1 MKKGINILT
10 FGFALATLTGCGDFL
25 TQEAQDLVI
34 PKTVTQYKELLQ
46 GDGYFKN
53 LQTTAAWVH
62 FLTDDMATGPYEYAD
77 DPTKI
82 SSYMEKYKQ
91 IFLWQAEI
99 ESDQFTDDLY
109 AYLYNQALPGT
120 ICLEMLDDMEG
131 SDTEK
136 RILKGQASFQRAMA
150 FFYLANLYGPAYNEA
165 QGSDPC
171 VPMSLTATA
180 TPGSYPRKTVEE
192 VWGQIHTDITTAVEC
207 LDGYEAGVYE
217 INYKAALLLA
227 SRVALFMEN
236 YEEAITYAERL
247 LELAPTL
254 FDMVG
259 KIDIETYLDP
269 GKYSS
274 EGILNTNL
282 NPDEILWTF
291 SQSSTQDLKN
301 LLTDTSFTSMS
312 FTVSNT
318 EDSGLI
324 QLYDRNKDVRMAFSF
339 VDPDPDDFLASL
351 IGCMSGTYVY
361 SPCKYNS
368 YAGMTGFPMGM
379 RNAEAYLTL
388 AEAYARKANPDKSRA
403 LDYLNALLKT
413 RIVDYTPLTEA
424 DFATDQE
431 LVERI
436 WTERRKELCFEE
448 LHRWWD
454 MRRCGQ
460 KGFTRVWGV
469 TGETYEIADHD
480 PAFTLNFPKKE
491 RDFDPGLT
499 PNNRPIRTPVA
510 SN

>member
-1 MKKGINILT
+1 MKKGINILI
-10 FGFALATLTGCGDFL
+10 FGFALATLTGCEDFL

-34 PKTVTQYKELLQ
+34 PKTVAQYKELLQ
-46 GDGYFKN
+46 GDGYFKS
-53 LQTTAAWVH
+53 LQDQAAWVH
-62 FLTDDMATGPYEYAD
+62 FMTDDMATGPHEYAD
-77 DPTKI
+77 DPTLI
-82 SSYMEKYKQ
+82 SADMEKYKQ
-91 IFLWQAEI
+91 VFLWQPEI
-99 ESDQFTDDLY
+99 ESDLFTDDLY

-136 RILKGQASFQRAMA
+136 RVLKGQASFQRAMA

-165 QGSDPC
+165 QSSDLC

-180 TPGSYPRKTVEE
+180 TPGSYPRKTVGE
-192 VWGQIHTDITTAVEC
+192 VWEQIHTDITTAVEC
-207 LDGYEAGVYE
+207 LEDYDAGVYE

-236 YEEAITYAERL
+236 YDEAITYAEKL
-247 LELAPTL
+247 LEVAPTL
-254 FDMVG
+254 FDMAG

-269 GKYSS
+269 DTDSE
-274 EGILNTNL
+274 EGILNTSL

-291 SQSSTQDLKN
+291 SQNSRQLEYI
-301 LLTDTSFTSMS
+301 LTDALLTSMS
-312 FTVSNT
+312 FTASNT

-324 QLYDRNKDVRMAFSF
+324 QLYDRDKDARMAFF
-339 VDPDPDDFLASL
+339 FADPDPDDFMAML
-351 IGCMSGTYVY
+351 GMMSGTYVY
-361 SPCKYNS
+361 TPCKWNGYS
-368 YAGMTGFPMGM
+368 GMTGFTMGM

-388 AEAYARKANPDKSRA
+388 AEAYARKANPDKGRA

-424 DFATDQE
+424 DFASDQE
-431 LVERI
+431 LIERI

-499 PNNRPIRTPVA
+499 PNNRPIRTPAA

>member
-1 MKKGINILT
+1 MKKGINILI
-10 FGFALATLTGCGDFL
+10 FGFALATLTGCEDFL

-34 PKTVTQYKELLQ
+34 PKTVAQYKELLQ
-46 GDGYFKN
+46 GDGYFKS
-53 LQTTAAWVH
+53 LQDQAAWVH
-62 FLTDDMATGPYEYAD
+62 FMTDDMATGPHEYAD
-77 DPTKI
+77 DPTLI
-82 SSYMEKYKQ
+82 SADMEKYKQ
-91 IFLWQAEI
+91 VFLWQPEI
-99 ESDQFTDDLY
+99 ESDLFTDDLY

-136 RILKGQASFQRAMA
+136 RVLKGQASFQRAMA

-165 QGSDPC
+165 QSSDLC

-180 TPGSYPRKTVEE
+180 TPGSYPRKTVGE

-207 LDGYEAGVYE
+207 LEDYDAGVYE

-236 YEEAITYAERL
+236 YDEAITYAEKL
-247 LELAPTL
+247 LEVAPTL
-254 FDMVG
+254 FDMAG

-269 GKYSS
+269 DTDSE
-274 EGILNTNL
+274 EGILNTSL

-291 SQSSTQDLKN
+291 SQNSRQLEYI
-301 LLTDTSFTSMS
+301 LTDALLTSMS
-312 FTVSNT
+312 FTASNT

-324 QLYDRNKDVRMAFSF
+324 QLYDRDKDARMAFF
-339 VDPDPDDFLASL
+339 FADPDPDDFMAML
-351 IGCMSGTYVY
+351 GMMSGTYVY
-361 SPCKYNS
+361 TPCKWNGYS
-368 YAGMTGFPMGM
+368 GMTGFTMGM

-388 AEAYARKANPDKSRA
+388 AEAYARKANPDKGRA

-424 DFATDQE
+424 DFASDQE
-431 LVERI
+431 LIERI

-499 PNNRPIRTPVA
+499 PNNRPIRTPAA

>member
-10 FGFALATLTGCGDFL
+10 FGFALATLAGCGDFL

-46 GDGYFKN
+46 GDGYFKD
-53 LQTTAAWVH
+53 LQDQAAWVY
-62 FLTDDMATGPYEYAD
+62 FLTDDMATGPHEYAN
-77 DPTKI
+77 DPTLI
-82 SSYMEKYKQ
+82 SPDMEKYKQ
-91 IFLWQAEI
+91 IFLWQPEI
-99 ESDQFTDDLY
+99 ESDQFTDGLY
-109 AYLYNQALPGT
+109 AYLYSQALPGT
-120 ICLEMLDDMEG
+120 ICLEDLDDLEG
-131 SDTEK
+131 SDSEK

-165 QGSDPC
+165 QGSDLC
-171 VPMSLTATA
+171 IPMSLTATA
-180 TPGSYPRKTVEE
+180 SPGSYPRKTVEE

-207 LDGYEAGVYE
+207 LEGYEAGVYE

-236 YEEAITYAERL
+236 YDEAITYAEKL

-269 GKYSS
+269 DKSS
-274 EGILNTNL
+274 EEGILNTSL
-282 NPDEILWTF
+282 NPDEILWSF
-291 SQSSTQDLKN
+291 SQNSGSLEYILADA
-301 LLTDTSFTSMS
+301 LLTSMS
-312 FTVSNT
+312 FTVSTT

-324 QLYDRNKDVRMAFSF
+324 QLYDRDKDARMAFYF
-339 VDPDPDDFLASL
+339 ADPDPDDFMASFL
-351 IGCMSGTYVY
+351 GMMSVTYVY
-361 SPCKYNS
+361 TPCKHND

-388 AEAYARKANPDKSRA
+388 AEAYARKANPDKGRA
-403 LDYLNALLKT
+403 LNYLNALLKT
-413 RIVDYTPLTEA
+413 RIIDYTPLTEA
-424 DFATDQE
+424 DFASDQE
-431 LVERI
+431 LIERI

-460 KGFTRVWGV
+460 KGFTRMWGV

-480 PAFTLNFPKKE
+480 PAFTLNFPMKE

-499 PNNRPIRTPVA
+499 PNNRPIRTPIA

>member
-46 GDGYFKN
+46 GDGYFKS
-53 LQTTAAWVH
+53 LQDQAGWVH
-62 FLTDDMATGPYEYAD
+62 FLTDDMATGAHEYAN
-77 DPTKI
+77 DPTLI

-91 IFLWQAEI
+91 VFLWQSEI
-99 ESDQFTDDLY
+99 ENDQFTDGLY

-120 ICLEMLDDMEG
+120 ICLEDLDDMEG
-131 SDTEK
+131 SDAEK
-136 RILKGQASFQRAMA
+136 QILKGQASFQRAMA

-180 TPGSYPRKTVEE
+180 TPGSYPRKSVEE

-207 LDGYEAGVYE
+207 LKGYEAGVYE

-236 YEEAITYAERL
+236 YDEAITYAERL

-254 FDMVG
+254 FDMAG
-259 KIDIETYLDP
+259 KINIEEYLDP
-269 GKYSS
+269 DTNS
-274 EGILNTNL
+274 EAGILNTNL

-291 SQSSTQDLKN
+291 SQNSIRLSSI
-301 LLTDTSFTSMS
+301 LTDTSFTAMS

-318 EDSGLI
+318 ENSGLL
-324 QLYDRNKDVRMAFSF
+324 QLYDRDKDARIAFYF
-339 VDPDPDDFLASL
+339 ADPDPDNFMA
-351 IGCMSGTYVY
+351 TYWPAVAYVY
-361 SPCKYNS
+361 APSKCNS

-388 AEAYARKANPDKSRA
+388 AEAYARKANPDKGRA

-413 RIVDYTPLTEA
+413 RIVGYTPLTEA
-424 DFATDQE
+424 DFASDQE
-431 LVERI
+431 LIERI

-460 KGFTRVWGV
+460 KGFTRMWGV

-499 PNNRPIRTPVA
+499 PNNRPIRTPMA

>member
-1 MKKGINILT
+1 MKKGINILI
-10 FGFALATLTGCGDFL
+10 FGFALATLTGCEDFL

-34 PKTVTQYKELLQ
+34 PKTVAQYKELLQ
-46 GDGYFKN
+46 GDGYFKS
-53 LQTTAAWVH
+53 LQDQAAWVY
-62 FLTDDMATGPYEYAD
+62 FMTDDMATGPHEYAD
-77 DPTKI
+77 DPTLI
-82 SSYMEKYKQ
+82 SADMEKYKQ
-91 IFLWQAEI
+91 VFLWQPEI
-99 ESDQFTDDLY
+99 ESDLFTDDLY

-136 RILKGQASFQRAMA
+136 RVLKGQASFQRAMA

-165 QGSDPC
+165 QGSDLC

-180 TPGSYPRKTVEE
+180 TPGSYPRKTVDE

-207 LDGYEAGVYE
+207 LEGYDAGVYE

-236 YEEAITYAERL
+236 YDEAITYAEKL
-247 LELAPTL
+247 LEVAPTL
-254 FDMVG
+254 FDMAG

-269 GKYSS
+269 DTDSE
-274 EGILNTNL
+274 EGILNTSL

-291 SQSSTQDLKN
+291 SQNSRQLEYI
-301 LLTDTSFTSMS
+301 LTDALLTSMS
-312 FTVSNT
+312 FTASNT

-324 QLYDRNKDVRMAFSF
+324 QLYDRDKDARMAFF
-339 VDPDPDDFLASL
+339 FADPDPDDFMAML
-351 IGCMSGTYVY
+351 GMMSGTYVY
-361 SPCKYNS
+361 TPCKWNGYS
-368 YAGMTGFPMGM
+368 GMTGFTMGM

-388 AEAYARKANPDKSRA
+388 AEAYARKANPDKGRA

-424 DFATDQE
+424 DFASDQE
-431 LVERI
+431 LIERI

-469 TGETYEIADHD
+469 TGETYEITDHD

-499 PNNRPIRTPVA
+499 PNNRPIRTPAA

>member
-1 MKKGINILT
+1 MKKGINILI
-10 FGFALATLTGCGDFL
+10 FGFALATLTGCEDFL

-34 PKTVTQYKELLQ
+34 PKTVAQYKELLQ
-46 GDGYFKN
+46 GDGYFKS
-53 LQTTAAWVH
+53 LQDQAAWVY
-62 FLTDDMATGPYEYAD
+62 FMTDDMATGPHEYAD
-77 DPTKI
+77 DPTLI
-82 SSYMEKYKQ
+82 SADMEKYKQ
-91 IFLWQAEI
+91 VFLWQPEI
-99 ESDQFTDDLY
+99 ESDLFTDDLY

-136 RILKGQASFQRAMA
+136 RVLKGQASFQRAMA

-165 QGSDPC
+165 QGSDLC

-180 TPGSYPRKTVEE
+180 TPGSYPRKTVDE

-207 LDGYEAGVYE
+207 LEGYDAGVYE

-236 YEEAITYAERL
+236 YDEAITYAEKL
-247 LELAPTL
+247 LEVAPTL
-254 FDMVG
+254 FDMAG

-269 GKYSS
+269 DTDSE
-274 EGILNTNL
+274 EGILNTSL

-291 SQSSTQDLKN
+291 SQDSRQLEYI
-301 LLTDTSFTSMS
+301 LTDALLTSMS
-312 FTVSNT
+312 FTASNT

-324 QLYDRNKDVRMAFSF
+324 QLYDRDKDARMAFF
-339 VDPDPDDFLASL
+339 FADPDPDDFMAML
-351 IGCMSGTYVY
+351 GMMSGTYVY
-361 SPCKYNS
+361 TPCKWNGYS
-368 YAGMTGFPMGM
+368 GMTGFAMGM

-388 AEAYARKANPDKSRA
+388 AEAYARKANPDKGRA

-424 DFATDQE
+424 DFASDQE
-431 LVERI
+431 LIERI

-469 TGETYEIADHD
+469 TGETYEITDHD
-480 PAFTLNFPKKE
+480 PAFTLNFPKTE

>member
-1 MKKGINILT
+1 MKKAINILA
-10 FGFALATLTGCGDFL
+10 FGLALATMTGCEDFL

-34 PKTVTQYKELLQ
+34 PKTVAQYKELLQ
-46 GDGYFKN
+46 GDGYFKS
-53 LQTTAAWVH
+53 LQDQIYWVY
-62 FLTDDMATGPYEYAD
+62 FLTDDMATGPHEYAN
-77 DPTKI
+77 DPEAI
-82 SSYMEKYKQ
+82 SADMEKYKQ
-91 IFLWQAEI
+91 IFLWQPEI
-99 ESDQFTDDLY
+99 ESDQFTDGLY
-109 AYLYNQALPGT
+109 AYLYRQALPGT

-131 SDTEK
+131 SDAEK
-136 RILKGQASFQRAMA
+136 RVLKGQASFQRALA

-165 QGSDPC
+165 QGSDLC
-171 VPMSLTATA
+171 IPMSLTATA
-180 TPGSYPRKTVEE
+180 SPGSYPRKTVDE
-192 VWGQIHTDITTAVEC
+192 VWGQIHTDATTAVEC

-236 YEEAITYAERL
+236 YDEAITYAERL
-247 LELAPTL
+247 LEVAPTL
-254 FDMVG
+254 FDMAG
-259 KIDIETYLDP
+259 KIDIEEYLDP
-269 GKYSS
+269 GTEYE
-274 EGILNTNL
+274 EGILNTSL

-291 SQSSTQDLKN
+291 SQSTTRDLSSV
-301 LLTDTSFTSMS
+301 LTDELLTSMS

-324 QLYDRNKDVRMAFSF
+324 QLYDRDKDARMAFYF
-339 VDPDPDDFLASL
+339 VDADPGDFWAMM
-351 IGCMSGTYVY
+351 GYMSGTYVY
-361 SPCKYNS
+361 APCKYNS

-388 AEAYARKANPDKSRA
+388 AEAYARKASPDKGRA

-424 DFATDQE
+424 DFASDEE
-431 LVERI
+431 LIERI

-460 KGFTRVWGV
+460 KGFTRTWGV
-469 TGETYEIADHD
+469 TGEIYEIADHD
-480 PAFTLNFPKKE
+480 AAFTLNFPKTE
-491 RDFDPGLT
+491 RDFDPGLV